1 MTGPQTFTAF
11 EGHRDVA
18 QGELGVV
25 AAAACEAG
33 GQILIFDDS
42 TGQPVELDLRHGA
55 EAAVAGYLARTAPA
69 EAPPARP
76 GRGRPKLGVVAR
88 EVTLLPRHWDWL
100 AGQPG
105 GASAVLRRLVDDAR
119 RAGADPER
127 IRRQR
132 ETVYRVMTA
141 LAGDL
146 PAFEEATRAL
156 FAGDADRF
164 DALIGAWPAP
174 VAAYIRRLSLPAQG

>member
-1 MTGPQTFTAF
+1 M
-11 EGHRDVA
+11 
-18 QGELGVV
+18 
-25 AAAACEAG
+25 
-33 GQILIFDDS
+33 
-42 TGQPVELDLRHGA
+42 
-55 EAAVAGYLARTAPA
+55 
-69 EAPPARP
+69 
-76 GRGRPKLGVVAR
+76 
-88 EVTLLPRHWDWL
+88 
-100 AGQPG
+100 
-105 GASAVLRRLVDDAR
+105 LRRLVDDAR

-127 IRRQR
+127 VRRQR